1 MNESMRCRGEKAEKV
16 AGTGADGST
25 CQVLDQVAELSL
37 LPTHRV
43 LVCEDDE
50 MQRAMIQSVF
60 EAHNKLEDAP
70 CKYACDFCCTGIEM
84 LDVLR
89 TRERDFNLLIV
100 DVELPDGV
108 QGHQLLPLARAL
120 ISGNPGIVM
129 LSHHQ
134 EPNIVDACLRAGAL
148 AYFFKPL
155 RLDAVAALHAYC
167 STNHRPMQ
175 NAPPPPSLCAD
186 LAGSSGLGVC
196 NLSGNGPRSAIC
208 APAYICAPHRGAA
221 ADRIADA
228 RSEPQASYPSG
239 FLAAAALATAVADI
253 AAAAA
258 SADANRSE
266 ADLAAGMVQ
275 LASRSRSCGSS
286 LSSCSSSAVP
296 GVRRSRRSLTGT
308 TDSETV
314 GVCAQQ

>member
-1 MNESMRCRGEKAEKV
+1 MRV
-16 AGTGADGST
+16 ASHRNPLAASTAADGST
-25 CQVLDQVAELSL
+25 SQVLEQVAELSL

-60 EAHNKLEDAP
+60 EAHNKQEDAP

-129 LSHHQ
+129 LSNHQ
-134 EPNIVDACLRAGAL
+134 EPNIVEACLRAGAL

-155 RLDAVAALHAYC
+155 RLDTVAALRAYC
-167 STNHRPMQ
+167 STNHRAVQ
-175 NAPPPPSLCAD
+175 NAPPPASLCAD

-208 APAYICAPHRGAA
+208 APAYLCAPHRGAA
-221 ADRIADA
+221 AERSADA
-228 RSEPQASYPSG
+228 RSEPQASSASG
-239 FLAAAALATAVADI
+239 FLAAAALATAVADT
-253 AAAAA
+253 AAAA
-258 SADANRSE
+258 SAGLVQLPSRSE
-266 ADLAAGMVQ
+266 
-275 LASRSRSCGSS
+275 SCGSS
-286 LSSCSSSAVP
+286 VSSSAAP
-296 GVRRSRRSLTGT
+296 GVTRSRRSLTGT
-308 TDSETV
+308 SDSETV
-314 GVCAQQ
+314 SVCAQQ